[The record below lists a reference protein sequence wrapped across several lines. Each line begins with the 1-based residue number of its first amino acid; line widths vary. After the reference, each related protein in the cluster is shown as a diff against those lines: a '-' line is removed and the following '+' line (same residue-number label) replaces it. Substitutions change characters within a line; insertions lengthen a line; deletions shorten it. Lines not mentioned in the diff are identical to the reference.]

1 MDDFLTVYQQT
12 RRMARSFPAETGKK
26 EEKNKKNIKKFLKGG
41 REPRRAD
48 CASAHGHGPV
58 PVGHWRGYTQKIPPL
73 GGGSRSETGWFGS
86 LFGNIESVKKARN
99 PSASLRGSMDLFP
112 LDFFSINFRNL
123 AEIRE
128 PAGCAKLIFLL
139 K

>member
-73 GGGSRSETGWFGS
+73 RGGLAQRDGVVWR
-86 LFGNIESVKKARN
+86 
-99 PSASLRGSMDLFP
+99 SLRKHRVRKKGPKPVRLTAREYGPVSVGLF
-112 LDFFSINFRNL
+112 FHKF
-123 AEIRE
+123 
-128 PAGCAKLIFLL
+128 
-139 K
+139 